1 MANESTILA
10 RLAFNAIDQE
20 TMATLRESKPF
31 ILSAL
36 PPILDG
42 FYDHVAKFRE
52 TSAFFKSREHMM
64 HAKQMQIRH
73 WTIIAEGRFDET
85 YETSVT
91 KIGEVHNKLGLEPRW
106 YIGGYNYLVSQLV
119 AAIPRKL
126 PTRRFDRSA
135 AEKKIKLQSAIVK
148 VALLDMDFAIAVY
161 LEAGKRDRHATLERL
176 ASDFDKAVGGVV
188 NIVAS
193 AATELQTAAQTM
205 TAAAEETASQSNVVA
220 SASEE
225 ASSNVQTVASAA
237 EELTSSISEIGR
249 QVQESVSIAG
259 KAVHD
264 ADQTVEKVRDLAQ
277 GAQKIGEVVE
287 LINNIASQTNLLALN
302 ATIEAAR
309 AGEAGKGFAVVA
321 QEVKSLAEQTAKATS
336 DIAAQVGSIQKSTTE
351 SATAIG
357 GITAVIKSMNEIATT
372 IASAVEEQGAATK
385 EIARNVQQASQGTS
399 EVSSNISGV
408 TRAAGET
415 GAAAS
420 QVLASATDLS
430 RQAEQLRT
438 EVDKF
443 LATVRA
449 A

>member
-1 MANESTILA
+1 
-10 RLAFNAIDQE
+10 
-20 TMATLRESKPF
+20 
-31 ILSAL
+31 
-36 PPILDG
+36 
-42 FYDHVAKFRE
+42 VA
-52 TSAFFKSREHMM
+52 
-64 HAKQMQIRH
+64 
-73 WTIIAEGRFDET
+73 
-85 YETSVT
+85 
-91 KIGEVHNKLGLEPRW
+91 
-106 YIGGYNYLVSQLV
+106 
-119 AAIPRKL
+119 
-126 PTRRFDRSA
+126 
-135 AEKKIKLQSAIVK
+135 
-148 VALLDMDFAIAVY
+148 
-161 LEAGKRDRHATLERL
+161 
-176 ASDFDKAVGGVV
+176 
-188 NIVAS
+188 
-193 AATELQTAAQTM
+193 
-205 TAAAEETASQSNVVA
+205 
-220 SASEE
+220 
-225 ASSNVQTVASAA
+225 
-237 EELTSSISEIGR
+237 ELTSSISEIGR

-264 ADQTVEKVRDLAQ
+264 ADQTVEKVRDQ

-399 EVSSNISGV
+399 EVSSHILGV

-420 QVLASATDLS
+420 QVLSSATDLS